1 MALPQ
6 TVDPTT
12 LNLSGMPAMATAP
25 TTTTSTSSA
34 VVPNPTIAQE
44 KSNVSP
50 LLGALFGGA
59 LGMKYAASQA
69 GKTGTATSGT
79 GTSGTGSNILGDLI
93 KAVTGGKTPTGN
105 IGSVSNVIVPS
116 GMSGTEAQNWL
127 NQNYG
132 TTNGQP
138 NYVVSGTNL
147 STGEIV
153 GLPNTNIGGANLG
166 TNTGNYGTT
175 GGGSSSTGTTDTGT
189 LTNIGNNYF
198 MDDNS
203 NVYDANGN
211 LIYQNPSSTTGS
223 QTEPSG
229 GGYDP
234 LQDQYL
240 QSETGDIYDGL
251 GNLVLAYN
259 NGYYYEPDTGNFYDS
274 STWDVVDDSFDP
286 YTDYFNIPTTDDFF
300 GSGWTDSGGSV
311 DMGGYGTDWTTTWVK
326 DGGSI
331 TKGGLPTP
339 LFAKGGYADG
349 DLVTATP
356 TSFTDQVVANQ
367 LGSSATPSTTSANTT
382 SNTSGTGSILDSIL
396 GFAQANPALTGAGLG
411 ALLTQLINS
420 NASYPVNKGVD
431 MSALSA
437 LKPRTTPTGPARFVP
452 YSQYGTPT
460 TPYDYSTLYSNLG
473 VSPFGGGVVSPTPTS
488 ATPTPTIPATAP
500 ATAPTAPTG
509 GLPTGAMPI
518 APTAP
523 ITAPTTPTAP
533 ATPTY
538 FSDADGNIYDAD
550 GNLVFDVT
558 SGGGSIAGSEG
569 TVSTTPS
576 VSSGLAVSSLPT
588 QTIADASYSYGTPVS
603 PTEILG
609 AKKGGLAVKKMADGG
624 MTDLAV
630 TSLDY
635 TPYYDKFFNSGSYN
649 TQGNTTRQDVIDTIH
664 KLNPYM
670 SDADID
676 NMIASDP
683 YHASAL
689 LGSDAYLTYG
699 VGSDKG
705 NYYDG
710 LYHPNYTGISTGLPS
725 EETVT
730 SGEVYTPLPYERNNV
745 SVTSTG
751 EVDPY
756 GNPIPEGMK
765 WDSNIGDLVLD
776 SSNPQ
781 VAYNNG
787 MPQQTQN
794 LMPTQGPAMP
804 TQGPAMPQ
812 QTPFSTSPTF
822 RFSGAN
828 NPLLTG
834 LRQQMSGQQPFMLM
848 PNGTFAPREEI
859 STSRQYGY
867 SMGGQPITDNLNV
880 PVSNRPFQNVPAI
893 QGRGDYRTGA
903 YVEGAGDGQSDDIP
917 AMLADGE
924 YVIDAETVAQLGN
937 GSNKAGAKILDD
949 FRKNIRAHKR
959 SAPHDKIPPKSKS
972 ALAYLKGAK

>member
-6 TVDPTT
+6 SVDPTT
-12 LNLSGMPAMATAP
+12 LNLSGKPTMATAP
-25 TTTTSTSSA
+25 TTTTSEASTGM
-34 VVPNPTIAQE
+34 PNPTIVQE

-59 LGMKYAASQA
+59 LGMKYANSQA
-69 GKTGTATSGT
+69 GKAGT
-79 GTSGTGSNILGDLI
+79 GTGATNTSGSGSLLSDLI
-93 KAVTGGKTPTGN
+93 KAVTSGKGTPTGN

-153 GLPNTNIGGANLG
+153 GLPNDKIGGTNLG
-166 TNTGNYGTT
+166 TNTGNFGHTADGTSSGTTTGGTT
-175 GGGSSSTGTTDTGT
+175 GGTTNTGT
-189 LTNIGNNYF
+189 LTNIGSGYF

-203 NVYDANGN
+203 NVYDSNGT
-211 LIYQNPSSTTGS
+211 LIYQNPSIPNTGT

-234 LQDQYL
+234 AQDQYF
-240 QSETGDIYDGL
+240 QDSSGDIYDGL

-331 TKGGLPTP
+331 NKGGLPTP
-339 LFAKGGYADG
+339 LFANGGGVKGYADG
-349 DLVTATP
+349 SIIEAATNMAP
-356 TSFTDQVVANQ
+356 SSQ
-367 LGSSATPSTTSANTT
+367 LGSTSTPVATASTTANTT
-382 SNTSGTGSILDSIL
+382 SNTSGTGNILDSIL
-396 GFAQANPALTGAGLG
+396 GFAQNNPTLTGAGLG

-431 MSALSA
+431 MAALGA
-437 LKPRTTPTGPARFVP
+437 FKPRTTPTGAARFVP
-452 YSQYGTPT
+452 YSEYGTPT
-460 TPYDYSTLYSNLG
+460 SAFDYSTLYNNLG
-473 VSPFGGGVVSPTPTS
+473 VSPFGGGAVSPSTPTS
-488 ATPTPTIPATAP
+488 AAPTPTMPV
-500 ATAPTAPTG
+500 TAPTG
-509 GLPTGAMPI
+509 GLPTGTTPVS
-518 APTAP
+518 PTSP
-523 ITAPTTPTAP
+523 TVTTPTTS
-533 ATPTY
+533 TPTY
-538 FSDADGNIYDAD
+538 FADADGNIYDAD
-550 GNLVFDVT
+550 GNLVYDATTGT
-558 SGGGSIAGSEG
+558 STGSTG
-569 TVSTTPS
+569 TAVAPTASTTP
-576 VSSGLAVSSLPT
+576 SSGLAVPSLPT
-588 QTIADASYSYGTPVS
+588 TTIADASYSYGTPVS
-603 PTEILG
+603 PSEILG
-609 AKKGGLAVKKMADGG
+609 SKKGGLAVKKMADGG
-624 MTDLAV
+624 MSDLAV

-635 TPYYDKFFNSGSYN
+635 TPYYDKFISSYDPS
-649 TQGNTTRQDVIDTIH
+649 GNTTRQSIIDTIH

-670 SDADID
+670 LDSDID
-676 NMIASDP
+676 NMVASDP
-683 YHASAL
+683 YHAQAL

-710 LYHPNYTGISTGLPS
+710 LDHPNYTGISTGLPS

-730 SGEVYTPLPYERNNV
+730 SGEVYTPLPYERNDV

-751 EVDPY
+751 TDFPPV
-756 GNPIPEGMK
+756 K
-765 WDSNIGDLVLD
+765 
-776 SSNPQ
+776 
-781 VAYNNG
+781 YNQG
-787 MPQQTQN
+787 MPQQVQD
-794 LMPTQGPAMP
+794 LMPPQNQPAMP
-804 TQGPAMPQ
+804 TQGALMPQ
-812 QTPFSTSPTF
+812 QTPFSSSPTF

-834 LRQQMSGQQPFMLM
+834 LRQSMPNQQPFMLM

-880 PVSNRPFQNVPAI
+880 PVSNRPFQNVPAV